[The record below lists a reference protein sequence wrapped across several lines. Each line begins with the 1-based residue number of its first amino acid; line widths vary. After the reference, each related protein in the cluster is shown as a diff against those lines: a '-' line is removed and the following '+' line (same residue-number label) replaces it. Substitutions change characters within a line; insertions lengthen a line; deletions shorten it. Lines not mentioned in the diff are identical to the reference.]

1 MAARRSSALDGE
13 KNRSAGDR
21 VLQTGPGIAREIGDR
36 RGEGIYLSNLGLAYA
51 DQGETH
57 GGSITV
63 ESRVGQGTA
72 FTISIPMK

>member
-1 MAARRSSALDGE
+1 MTRKIVRRAIEYYKRAL
-13 KNRSAGDR
+13 A
-21 VLQTGPGIAREIGDR
+21 IAREIGDR

-57 GGSITV
+57 GGAISV